1 MQGDLSKELWR
12 KALLVA
18 AKHPIRTA
26 TIAAH
31 LLFAYVRGFA
41 RGLVDSLNHG

>member
-1 MQGDLSKELWR
+1 MEDTSSIKLWR
-12 KALLVA
+12 KAFVVA
-18 AKHPIRTA
+18 ALHPIRTA